1 LLQRHAFRELS
12 HLHKRDY
19 GVLGSSA
26 ERAVTLSAVAPHS
39 ATDPFPRYAFSHR
52 INSTRSV
59 AVRNDT
65 RIRHPDAKRIL
76 AFLDIAGIYARK
88 GDSNPNL
95 ACAWLRVVH
104 VAND

>member
-1 LLQRHAFRELS
+1 MNSAMGGYAGNAHTGTLLQRQIVRQWNRLFQRNN
-12 HLHKRDY
+12 
-19 GVLGSSA
+19 GVPGSSA
-26 ERAVTLSAVAPHS
+26 ERTVTLSAVAPHS

-76 AFLDIAGIYARK
+76 AFLDIAGIHARK
-88 GDSNPNL
+88 
-95 ACAWLRVVH
+95 
-104 VAND
+104 